1 MRISAADIR
10 IGTGPGAA
18 LPALTVGFAAGDPAV
33 VPVEGAQRATVT
45 ALALAGRMRLDHGT
59 VYVDGRTDA
68 DLLRRTI
75 AVVDAPTVSDPTDDV
90 ATRQVVR
97 EELVLAGHKGDRA
110 TITRSIAAARAED
123 WTDAPFGTLPPASR
137 TRLLADIA
145 VSRAGVRGVI
155 LTLPDRHGG
164 DPRDLLRLIHDLS
177 DRGFA
182 VLALTSAAT
191 LAALEGLESK

>member
-1 MRISAADIR
+1 MRIAAADIR

-33 VPVEGAQRATVT
+33 VAVDGATRATVT
-45 ALALAGRMRLDHGT
+45 ALAVAGRMRLDGGA
-59 VYVDGRTDA
+59 VYVDGRTDS

-75 AVVDAPTVSDPTDDV
+75 AVVDAPTVSDPSDDV
-90 ATRQVVR
+90 ALHQVVR
-97 EELVLAGHKGDRA
+97 EEIVLAGHKADRP
-110 TITRSIAAARAED
+110 TIARAIAAASAKE
-123 WTDAPFGTLPPASR
+123 WADAPFGSVPPAIR
-137 TRLLADIA
+137 IRLLADIA
-145 VSRAGVRGVI
+145 VSRAGVRGVV

-177 DRGFA
+177 ERGFA

>member
-1 MRISAADIR
+1 M
-10 IGTGPGAA
+10 
-18 LPALTVGFAAGDPAV
+18 
-33 VPVEGAQRATVT
+33 
-45 ALALAGRMRLDHGT
+45 
-59 VYVDGRTDA
+59 
-68 DLLRRTI
+68 
-75 AVVDAPTVSDPTDDV
+75 
-90 ATRQVVR
+90 
-97 EELVLAGHKGDRA
+97 LAGHKSDRA

>member
-1 MRISAADIR
+1 MRIAAADIR
-10 IGTGPGAA
+10 IGTGPAAA

-33 VPVEGAQRATVT
+33 VPVEGSQRATVT

-59 VYVDGRTDA
+59 VFVDGRD
-68 DLLRRTI
+68 DPGLLRRTV
-75 AVVDAPTVSDPTDDV
+75 AVVDAPTVSDPSDDV

-97 EELVLAGHKGDRA
+97 EELVLAGHRADRS
-110 TITRSIAAARAED
+110 TIARTIAAASAQD
-123 WTDAPFGTLPPASR
+123 WADAPFGTVPPASR

-145 VSRAGVRGVI
+145 VSRSGVRGVV